1 MNKYQK
7 LVQERF
13 LDNEE
18 AVINALKST
27 YETSYEDI
35 TKKIKSLD
43 MSIERLQK
51 AYDSIKGE
59 EIGELAQAFLK
70 NKRNLTPE
78 EAKETLQ
85 SMLQSKVYQRD
96 YQKALEK
103 QIDGVLGKMLD
114 KEYKTIA
121 DYLQECYEDG
131 FIGTM
136 FDLQGQGIP
145 LCFPLDQEA
154 MVQAV
159 QLDSP
164 IKQGLYNHLGENVG
178 DLKKTIASE
187 VSRGISTGMSFEQVA
202 RQISINMMGTYENP
216 GGSYAYALRIARTE
230 GHRIQCQGTMDACYK
245 AKEKGADVVKQWDS
259 TLDGNTRE
267 SHQQVDGEIRELD
280 EKFSNGLM
288 FPGDA
293 SGGAAEVVNCRC
305 ALLQRARWAV
315 GGSFTK
321 YDRFSNEIKEFEDVE
336 AYNEFKKAYF
346 SKENKQYMNY
356 VEKLEDRYQTK
367 DFNKL
372 LKSMNEQE
380 YNHFI
385 KLQKNR
391 PMFSMMYRQNGG
403 KIGSVEWETERT
415 EKAKKYYDKIK
426 NNNDV
431 ELIAKS
437 SGMTIE
443 EIQTIKKHIF
453 FDEHIKYD
461 GTKSVFD
468 ADYDMAVAWKRLA
481 EGIPENRDILLLQ
494 HELLENSVE
503 KMYNLSAA
511 EAHAIA
517 DEKYPWYD
525 TLIKELGDGG
535 EIDDLL

>member
-7 LVQERF
+7 LIQERF

-18 AVINALKST
+18 AVINALKSN
-27 YETSYEDI
+27 YESSHKDI
-35 TKKIKSLD
+35 TKKIETLD
-43 MSIERLQK
+43 LSIERLQK
-51 AYDSIKGE
+51 AYNDVDGD
-59 EIGELAQAFLK
+59 EIGELAQAFLSK
-70 NKRNLTPE
+70 NRKYTPE
-78 EAKETLQ
+78 EARETLQ
-85 SMLQSKVYQRD
+85 SMLQSKVYQKD

-103 QIDGVLGKMLD
+103 QVDGVLGKMLD
-114 KEYKTIA
+114 NEFKTISE
-121 DYLQECYEDG
+121 YLNVCYEDS

-154 MVQAV
+154 VVNAV

-164 IKQGLYNHLGENVG
+164 IREGLYNHLGENVG
-178 DLKKTIASE
+178 ELKKTIASE
-187 VSRGISTGMSFEQVA
+187 VSRGIATGMSYSMIA
-202 RQISINMMGTYENP
+202 RNLRANMLGTYENP

-230 GHRIQCQGTMDACYK
+230 GHRIQCQATMDACFK
-245 AKEKGADVVKQWDS
+245 AKEKGADVVKQWDA
-259 TLDGNTRE
+259 TLDGRTRE
-267 SHQQVDGEIRELD
+267 SHQQVDGQIRELD
-280 EKFSNGLM
+280 ERFSNGLM
-288 FPGDA
+288 FPGDS
-293 SGGAAEVVNCRC
+293 SGGAAEVINCRC

-321 YDRFSNEIKEFEDVE
+321 YDRFSNEIKEFEDIE
-336 AYNEFKKAYF
+336 AYNEFKKVYY

-356 VEKLEDRYQTK
+356 VEKLEDRYQTTN
-367 DFNKL
+367 FNKL
-372 LKSMNEQE
+372 LDSMNTQE

-385 KLQKNR
+385 ELQEKR
-391 PMFSMMYRQNGG
+391 PMFSGMYRQHGG

-415 EKAKKYYDKIK
+415 EKAQKYYDKIK

-453 FDEHIKYD
+453 FDEHTKYD

-468 ADYDMAVAWKRLA
+468 ADYDMAVAWKRLS

-525 TLIKELGDGG
+525 TLIKELGEGG